1 MSSFF
6 RWSFRPTGLNAR
18 LFLITTL
25 GVLGTMVVVLF
36 FSYRSFE
43 QMMAARFQ
51 EKIRFLLRH
60 LSSSAILA
68 LAFRDE
74 KALARLAGVVFRE
87 EGVTGVVIEDAAGKV
102 LVRLGEPGPKDLRL
116 TKMVVSKVPE
126 EGLVFGGERGP
137 KTLGRV
143 VIYFSTSAFKRRMR
157 RLLFQSIA
165 VGLFLAL
172 LIDLLLYFLVSRA
185 VTTPLKSLLDG
196 VKRVQAGEL
205 SFNTPRVSLS
215 EVRELSEAF
224 AEMVNSLK
232 ESRAALARSYEEML
246 RNKTLA
252 EVGHF
257 SLMIAHEIKNP
268 LGIIKGALDLLR
280 KEEVSPEIRAQMI
293 SYIEEE
299 VSRIDSLVKSFLAF
313 ARPKKL
319 RFEPLE
325 LAELLEMVARKAGLE
340 HGKTQVHLNLK
351 DRPKIRGDASWLEQ
365 VFFNLIKNAFEAG
378 AKNVWLELEEEGEKV
393 LVKIY
398 DDGPG
403 IPDEKK
409 KEVFKPFY
417 TEKTKGGMG
426 LGLAIAEQIIKLHGG
441 SIRLE
446 DHPKGGALFSV
457 ILPKK
462 DV

>member
-1 MSSFF
+1 MSFF
-6 RWSFRPTGLNAR
+6 RWSFKPTGLNAR

-74 KALARLAGVVFRE
+74 KALARLAEVVFRE
-87 EGVTGVVIEDAAGKV
+87 EGVTGVVIEDATGRV
-102 LVRLGEPGPKDLRL
+102 MVRVGEPGPKDLRL
-116 TKMVVSKVPE
+116 AKMVVSKVPE

-137 KTLGRV
+137 KALGRV
-143 VIYFSTSAFKRRMR
+143 VIYFSTSAFERRMR

-205 SFNTPRVSLS
+205 SFDPPKVSLS

-224 AEMVNSLK
+224 AEMVNSLR

-246 RNKTLA
+246 RNRTLA
-252 EVGHF
+252 EVGRF

-280 KEEVSPEIRAQMI
+280 KEEVSPEIRSQMI

-299 VSRIDSLVKSFLAF
+299 VSRIDNLVKSFLTF

-340 HGKTQVHLNLK
+340 HQGQVHLNLRN
-351 DRPKIRGDASWLEQ
+351 RPKIRGDASWLEQ

-378 AKNVWLELEEEGEKV
+378 AKNVWLELGEEKEAV

-417 TEKTKGGMG
+417 TEKTKGGIG

-441 SIRLE
+441 SILLE
-446 DHPKGGALFSV
+446 DHPGGGALFIV
-457 ILPKK
+457 IFPKK
-462 DV
+462 DA